1 MDLILKPERLAQMTP
16 EQKNPENH
24 PDSVK
29 ALPTGAEAPVVEVV
43 DLEEYAKAG
52 KTPPRADTYRFKVN
66 DIVCTWN
73 EPTIT
78 GRQILEQAKLL
89 PPKDYTLREKVHDQ
103 PPRRIE
109 LDEIVELCRHGLEKF
124 RAIKKEQKEGEAQG
138 RRMASV
144 LEQDRLFLDR
154 LGLPWEVVVE
164 GNTWVLIHGYPLP
177 NGYTAK
183 HVTLAIRMETG
194 YPMTQL
200 DMMYVFPP
208 IARTDGRAIAN
219 ANIAQQLDRKTF
231 QGWSRHRTP
240 ANPWVPGQDSFE
252 THYYLVEECFRKE
265 VGLG

>member
-1 MDLILKPERLAQMTP
+1 MTS
-16 EQKNPENH
+16 EQQTPENH

-29 ALPTGAEAPVVEVV
+29 ALHAGAEGPVVEVV
-43 DLEEYAKAG
+43 DLEEFAKAG
-52 KTPPRADTYRFKVN
+52 KAPPLARTYRFKVN
-66 DIVCTWN
+66 ETICTWN

-89 PPKDYTLREKVHDQ
+89 PPKDYTLREKMHGQ

-109 LDEIVELCRHGLEKF
+109 HDEVVDLRQHGLEKF

-138 RRMASV
+138 RRMAPV
-144 LEQDRLFLDR
+144 LEQDRLFLDG
-154 LGLPWEVVVE
+154 LGLPWEVITE

-177 NGYTAK
+177 AGYTAK
-183 HVTLAIRMETG
+183 FVTLAIRMETG

-200 DMMYVFPP
+200 DMMYVFPA
-208 IARTDGRAIAN
+208 IARTNGRAIAN
-219 ANIAQQLDRKTF
+219 ANIAQPLDRKVF

-240 ANPWVPGQDSFE
+240 ANPWVPGQDSLE

-265 VGLG
+265 AGL